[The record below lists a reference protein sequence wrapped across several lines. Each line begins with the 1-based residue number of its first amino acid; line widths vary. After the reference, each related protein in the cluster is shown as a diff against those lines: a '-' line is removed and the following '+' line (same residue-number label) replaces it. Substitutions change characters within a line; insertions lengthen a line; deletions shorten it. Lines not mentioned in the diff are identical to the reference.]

1 MKRTTTL
8 LLASLLA
15 LAACGS
21 SDPVS
26 IDNAWARAS
35 AEGQTR
41 GAIYFDLTV
50 DDDDVLLGA
59 DVPASVA
66 GEAQVHEVV
75 MADESMDEMSGDMDD
90 DMDDSAAMEGSDD
103 MGEMSG
109 DMDEMSGDMDEM
121 SGDMDGAMVMRELA
135 DGLTLEG
142 GETVSF
148 EPGGYHVMLLDLAA
162 PLAVGDEIEL
172 TLDFAEA
179 GATTLTVEVAASAP

>member
-1 MKRTTTL
+1 MKHVATL
-8 LLASLLA
+8 LVPALA

-21 SDPVS
+21 GDPVS

-66 GEAQVHEVV
+66 VDAQVHEVV
-75 MADESMDEMSGDMDD
+75 MADESMEEMSGDMDD

-103 MGEMSG
+103 M
-109 DMDEMSGDMDEM
+109 DEMSGDLDEM
-121 SGDMDGAMVMRELA
+121 SGEMDGAMVMRELA

-148 EPGGYHVMLLDLAA
+148 EPGGYHVMLLDLAV
-162 PLAVGDEIEL
+162 PLAVGEEIEL
-172 TLDFAEA
+172 TLEFAEA
-179 GATTLTVEVAASAP
+179 GATTLTVEVAESAP